1 MPLRCHLFTNCRMPA
16 TWSAA
21 LCAAWQTSNWCV
33 FAETMW
39 DEIVKWR
46 GVLLMKLP
54 CVYRTPLYSHVELK
68 DRHEALLQTR
78 IGCFCAAVGAGED
91 CARQRRVFPESELV
105 AGQGPV
111 VGKAS

>member
-1 MPLRCHLFTNCRMPA
+1 MPA

-21 LCAAWQTSNWCV
+21 LCAAWKISNWCV

-68 DRHEALLQTR
+68 DDTKLCCRQGL
-78 IGCFCAAVGAGED
+78 AVFVLPCDASED
-91 CARQRRVFPESELV
+91 CARQGRVFPESELV